1 MWILDKNHSVSF
13 RKAASSTLA
22 VLVVPLF
29 IVMVLFNWYTIYQQQ
44 VTVRENRLSTLGVYQ
59 ARWEDTLTMLDD
71 YLADTVANANL
82 PAFAIFCL
90 VVLFYIFCGCVMD
103 IPSTIII
110 TMPIVFPLLTS
121 LGYNPYVITV
131 LLAMMCDVAGMTP
144 PSA

>member
-1 MWILDKNHSVSF
+1 MALLIYALIK
-13 RKAASSTLA
+13 R
-22 VLVVPLF
+22 VPLRDIWHCVWDGAVMNAGMF
-29 IVMVLFNWYTIYQQQ
+29 PIIVAGGIFSRFV
-44 VTVRENRLSTLGVYQ
+44 
-59 ARWEDTLTMLDD
+59 TLTH
-71 YLADTVANANL
+71 LADTVANANL

>member
-1 MWILDKNHSVSF
+1 
-13 RKAASSTLA
+13 
-22 VLVVPLF
+22 
-29 IVMVLFNWYTIYQQQ
+29 
-44 VTVRENRLSTLGVYQ
+44 
-59 ARWEDTLTMLDD
+59 
-71 YLADTVANANL
+71 
-82 PAFAIFCL
+82 
-90 VVLFYIFCGCVMD
+90 MD